1 MRLSSLALFVGML
14 GSFEVST
21 AAAQVKPVRRP
32 PTAPAPKP
40 APKPTAAPAIVPV
53 PKLAEPMARVTG
65 DVYDS
70 LSFRVLPEATV
81 QFVPVNDP
89 ARVRSV
95 TTDSG
100 GRYAVDSLAPGVYMV
115 GVLHPIIDR
124 LGLETMALAVRIAEP
139 GDVVLPL
146 ALPSATTVIASR
158 CKDAGTDL
166 PPGAVIG
173 VVRRAS
179 GAPLAGSGRVRVQ
192 YLETTIGP
200 SGMSRR
206 FLSRFGEVGE
216 SGQFLVCGVP
226 TDAPLTTRA
235 WVGSDS
241 SGVLELRMDGGS
253 PLLVRN
259 LVVGN
264 AQRTS
269 LPGATPAERPR
280 LVYRGSGSVR
290 GIVRD
295 AGGKPLPGAR
305 VALPTAGV
313 EGMTTAAGQ
322 FTLDSLPGGSWMLE
336 ARAVGFQPQRVAV
349 DILDST
355 TTDALVALV
364 AVAPTV
370 DTVRVR
376 ADRWSQQQAG
386 FEQRK
391 KMGFGYFY
399 DEDAISRRN
408 PRFAADLLRGTPGV
422 TVSPGSQGR
431 DRVLMRGTGGAG
443 QCIPTIFL
451 DGVRTTVPNGQLDD
465 LVQPTDIRA
474 VEVYTG
480 TGSVPIEFQ
489 SNTGCGSLVI
499 WTGARRK

>member
-1 MRLSSLALFVGML
+1 MRLSSLAVVLCML
-14 GSFEVST
+14 GTLEVSDV
-21 AAAQVKPVRRP
+21 AAQVKPVRRP

-40 APKPTAAPAIVPV
+40 VPKPTAAPAIAPV
-53 PKLAEPMARVTG
+53 PSLAVPTARVTG

-81 QFVPVNDP
+81 QFVPIDDP

-100 GRYAVDSLAPGVYMV
+100 GRYVVDSLPTGTYMV

-124 LGLETMALAVRIAEP
+124 IGLETMALAVRIAEP
-139 GDVVLPL
+139 GNVVLPL
-146 ALPSATTVIASR
+146 ALPSAATVIATR
-158 CKDAGTDL
+158 CKDAGSDL
-166 PPGAVIG
+166 PPGAVTG
-173 VVRRAS
+173 VVRRAN
-179 GAPLAGSGRVRVQ
+179 GAPLSGVGRVRVQ

-216 SGQFLVCGVP
+216 TGQFLVCGVP

-235 WVGSDS
+235 WVGTDS
-241 SGVLELRMDGGS
+241 SGVLELRMDGGG

-259 LVVGN
+259 LVVGT
-264 AQRTS
+264 AQRTT
-269 LPGATPAERPR
+269 LPGATTAERPR
-280 LVYRGSGSVR
+280 LVFRGSGAVR

-295 AGGKPLPGAR
+295 SAGKPLPGAR

-313 EGMTTAAGQ
+313 EGVTTSSGQ

-349 DILDST
+349 DVLDST
-355 TTDALVALV
+355 TTDAAVSLL

-391 KMGFGYFY
+391 KMGFGYFL
-399 DEDAISRRN
+399 DEETISRRN
-408 PRFAADLLRGTPGV
+408 PRFSADLLRGTPGITV
-422 TVSPGSQGR
+422 TPGPMGR
-431 DRVLMRGTGGAG
+431 DRVQMRGTGGAG

-465 LVQPTDIRA
+465 LVQPSDIRA

-489 SNTGCGSLVI
+489 ANSGCGSLVI
-499 WTGARRK
+499 WTGSRKR